1 MALKALEIYKIL
13 PKKNCKEC
21 GFPTCLA
28 FAMKIASG
36 KADPA
41 TCPYLDEDTRQNLG
55 AATRPPIRLVR
66 IGVGPRKVEIGEET
80 VLFRHDKT
88 FYHPPGLMVEILD
101 TSPRDQVMSVAGQI
115 ENEMFTR
122 VGQDL
127 FLNGVAIRSE
137 SGTGEPF
144 RNTVAAVEEA
154 ASLPEVLLSD
164 DPAVLEAGLAECG
177 TYRPLLGT
185 ATEANYSSF
194 CRLAKK
200 YGCPIIVRA
209 GSVEGLADLTTKCVK
224 DGVEDLVLDPAPETP
239 RDFLT
244 RSTRIR
250 KLAVDRTLPAV
261 GYPMLCDTTSY
272 PVPDAA
278 CALGILKYASV
289 IITPPLAYPQK
300 LAFLTLR
307 QNIYTDPQKPIQ
319 MAPGLYPVNNPDK
332 ESPLLLT
339 VNFSLTYFTVL
350 GYLEGAKIPCHL
362 LVVDTEGL
370 SVLTAVAAGKL
381 NETLIQDSLKKFGV
395 GEAVNHRTLV
405 LPGYAAPISGRVED
419 VTSWKVTVGPRD
431 AADLPEF
438 LEKELG

>member
-1 MALKALEIYKIL
+1 MALKALDIYKIL

-41 TCPYLDEDTRQNLG
+41 TCPYLDEETRQKLG

-88 FYHPPGLMVEILD
+88 FYHPPGLMVDIPDL
-101 TSPRDQVMSVAGQI
+101 SPREQVMAIAGQI

-127 FLNGVAIRSE
+127 FLNGVAIRSI
-137 SGTGEPF
+137 SGAAEPF
-144 RNTVAAVEEA
+144 RKTVAAVEEA

-164 DPAVLEAGLAECG
+164 DPSILEAGLAECG

-185 ATEANYSSF
+185 ATEGNYSAL

-200 YGCPIIVRA
+200 FGCPIIVRA
-209 GSVEGLADLTTKCVK
+209 GSVEELADLTAKCVK
-224 DGVEDLVLDPAPETP
+224 EGVEDLVLDPAPGTP

-250 KLAVDRTLPAV
+250 KLAVDRTLPEV
-261 GYPMLCDTTSY
+261 GYPIFCDTTSY
-272 PVPDAA
+272 PVPDAV

-289 IITPPLAYPQK
+289 IVTAPLAYPQK

-319 MAPGLYPVNNPDK
+319 MAPGLYPVNNPNK

-381 NETLIQDSLKKFGV
+381 NETLIQDSLKKFGL
-395 GEAVNHRTLV
+395 GESVNHRTLV

-419 VTSWKVTVGPRD
+419 VTGWKVIVGPRD

>member
-1 MALKALEIYKIL
+1 MALKALDIYKIL

-36 KADPA
+36 SADPA
-41 TCPYLDEDTRQNLG
+41 ICPYLDEETRQKLG

-66 IGVGPRKVEIGEET
+66 IGVGPRKVEVGEET

-88 FYHPPGLMVEILD
+88 FYHPPGLMVEIPD
-101 TSPRDQVMSVAGQI
+101 TWSREQVMAVAAQV
-115 ENEMFTR
+115 EHEVFTR

-127 FLNGVAIRSE
+127 FLNGLAVRNV
-137 SGTGEPF
+137 SGNAEEF
-144 RNTVAAVEEA
+144 RKTVAAIEEA
-154 ASLPEVLLSD
+154 VSLPEILLSD
-164 DPAVLEAGLAECG
+164 NPTALEAGLAECG
-177 TYRPLLGT
+177 TYRPLLGV
-185 ATEANYSSF
+185 ATGDTYTSF
-194 CRLAKK
+194 CRLAKTR
-200 YGCPIIVRA
+200 GCPLILRA
-209 GSVEGLADLTTKCVK
+209 DSVEGLAELSAKCVK
-224 DGVEDLVLDPAPETP
+224 EGVDDLVLDPAPSTLRE
-239 RDFLT
+239 FLI

-250 KLAVDRTLPAV
+250 KSAVERTVPEV
-261 GYPMLCDTTSY
+261 GYPVFCDTTQY

-278 CALGILKYASV
+278 GALGILKYASV
-289 IITPPLAYPQK
+289 IVTRPLPYPQK

-319 MAPGLYPVNNPDK
+319 MAPGLYPVNNPNK
-332 ESPLLLT
+332 ESPLLVT

-350 GYLEGAKIPCHL
+350 GYLEGAKLPCHL

-381 NETLIQDSLKKFGV
+381 NETLIQEALKKFGV
-395 GEAVNHRTLV
+395 EGTVTHRTLV
-405 LPGYAAPISGRVED
+405 LPGYAAPISGRVEE
-419 VTSWKVTVGPRD
+419 VTGWKVKVGPRD

>member
-1 MALKALEIYKIL
+1 MALKALDIYKIL

-41 TCPYLDEDTRQNLG
+41 ACPYLDEETQQKLG
-55 AATRPPIRLVR
+55 VATRPPIHLVR
-66 IGVGPRKVEIGEET
+66 IGVGPRKIEVGEEM

-88 FYHPPGLMVEILD
+88 FYHPPGLMVEIQD
-101 TSPRDQVMSVAGQI
+101 TEGREQVMAAAAQI
-115 ENEMFTR
+115 EKEMFTR

-127 FLNGVAIRSE
+127 FLNGVAIRNV
-137 SGTGEPF
+137 SGTAEAF
-144 RNTVAAVEEA
+144 RKTVAAIEEA
-154 ASLPEVLLSD
+154 VSLPEVLISE
-164 DPAVLEAGLAECG
+164 DPAVLEEGLAECG
-177 TYRPLLGT
+177 IYRPLLGT
-185 ATEANYSSF
+185 ATEENHASF
-194 CRLAKK
+194 CHLAKK
-200 YGCPIIVRA
+200 FGCPLIVRA
-209 GSVEGLADLTTKCVK
+209 GSIEGLADLTAKCVQM
-224 DGVEDLVLDPAPETP
+224 GVGDLVLDPAPPTL

-244 RSTRIR
+244 CSTRIR
-250 KLAVDRTLPAV
+250 KEAIERTIPEV
-261 GYPMLCDTTSY
+261 GYPVYCDTTSY
-272 PVPDAA
+272 PIPDAA
-278 CALGILKYASV
+278 CTLGILKYASV
-289 IITPPLAYPQK
+289 IVTRPLDYPRK

-319 MAPGLYPVNNPDK
+319 MAPGLYPVNNPDM

-350 GYLEGAKIPCHL
+350 GYLEVAKIPCHL

-381 NETLIQDSLKKFGV
+381 NETLIKDSLKKFGV
-395 GEAVNHRTLV
+395 EEAVSHHTLV
-405 LPGYAAPISGRVED
+405 IPGYAAPISGRVEEI
-419 VTSWKVTVGPRD
+419 TGWKVIVGPRD

>member
-1 MALKALEIYKIL
+1 MALKALDIYKIL

-41 TCPYLDEDTRQNLG
+41 TCPYLDEETRQKLG

-66 IGVGPRKVEIGEET
+66 IGVGPRKVVVGEET

-88 FYHPPGLMVEILD
+88 FYHPPGLMVEIPD
-101 TSPRDQVMSVAGQI
+101 TWSPGQVKVVAAQI

-127 FLNGVAIRSE
+127 FLSGVAIRNV
-137 SGTGEPF
+137 SGAADTF
-144 RNTVAAVEEA
+144 QKTVAAIEEMV
-154 ASLPEVLLSD
+154 SLPEILISD
-164 DPAVLEAGLAECG
+164 HPEVLEAGLIECG
-177 TYRPLLGT
+177 TYRPLLCA
-185 ATEANYSSF
+185 ATDANYTSF
-194 CRLAKK
+194 CRLATKF
-200 YGCPIIVRA
+200 GCPLTVRA
-209 GSVEGLADLTTKCVK
+209 GSVEGLANLTTKCVQE
-224 DGVEDLVLDPAPETP
+224 GVEDLVMDPAATTP
-239 RDFLT
+239 REFLAL
-244 RSTRIR
+244 STQIR
-250 KLAVDRTLPAV
+250 KAAIERTVPAV
-261 GYPMLCDTTSY
+261 GYPVYCDTTTY
-272 PVPDAA
+272 PDPDAA
-278 CALGILKYASV
+278 CALGVLKYGSLIV
-289 IITPPLAYPQK
+289 TRPLEYSRK

-319 MAPGLYPVNNPDK
+319 MAPGLYPVNSPGR
-332 ESPLLLT
+332 ESPLLIT

-381 NETLIQDSLKKFGV
+381 NETLVRESLKKFGAE
-395 GEAVNHRTLV
+395 EAVSHRTLV
-405 LPGYAAPISGRVED
+405 LPGYAAPISGRVEEM
-419 VTSWKVTVGPRD
+419 TGWKVMVGPRD

-438 LEKELG
+438 LEKEMG